1 MSYQMYFQLFVY
13 NIFLLDSIR
22 LSGKVRQPN
31 KIHGNASHRSS
42 RHSDNPDRHLIVL
55 NSLVNSSPD
64 LQLHESSTVND
75 GLGTNHAVMLSLQ
88 HRIITIH
95 TQKKQKHHLTTEPMP
110 FLPCKV
116 VHFQWTIG

>member
-22 LSGKVRQPN
+22 LSDLTRQPN

-55 NSLVNSSPD
+55 NSLVNINIFSLSSGSPD

-95 TQKKQKHHLTTEPMP
+95 TQKK
-110 FLPCKV
+110 
-116 VHFQWTIG
+116 